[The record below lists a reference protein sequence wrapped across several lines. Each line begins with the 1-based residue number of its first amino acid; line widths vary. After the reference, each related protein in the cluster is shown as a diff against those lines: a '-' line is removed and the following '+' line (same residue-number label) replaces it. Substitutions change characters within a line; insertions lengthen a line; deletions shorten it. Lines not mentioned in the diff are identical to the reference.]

1 MAYNKKADENYRKKI
16 KTVGLKYT
24 LNELDEY
31 NRLIKYCNDNN
42 LSYQGY
48 IKSLVK
54 ADLNNKG
61 IPYTD

>member
-54 ADLNNKG
+54 ADLNKKG

>member
-61 IPYTD
+61 ISYTD

>member
-31 NRLIKYCNDNN
+31 NRLIKYCNNNN

-54 ADLNNKG
+54 DDLDDKG

>member
-24 LNELDEY
+24 LNELDDY

-54 ADLNNKG
+54 ADLYKKG

>member
-16 KTVGLKYT
+16 KTIGLKYT

-42 LSYQGY
+42 LSYQSY
-48 IKSLVK
+48 IKSLAK
-54 ADLNNKG
+54 ADLDKKG

>member
-48 IKSLVK
+48 IKSLAK
-54 ADLNNKG
+54 ADLDNKG

>member
-48 IKSLVK
+48 IKSLAK
-54 ADLNNKG
+54 TDLDNKG